1 MTEGTLIATDDGWHH
16 SVAFDGS
23 LHTTACGRQVACP
36 VDVDMDVGL
45 GRDDVCDDCRPTEG
59 DTVTIDR
66 GNEPGEFRGVVED
79 VASTS
84 HGGRMLVRCTESS
97 CSKAHEGMV
106 YSVGFSADWE
116 VLTDA

>member
-1 MTEGTLIATDDGWHH
+1 MSDEKLEENGPGWMLQPHPMTNEDYGQLVREIHRLRDPLTLPRDEATE
-16 SVAFDGS
+16 
-23 LHTTACGRQVACP
+23 
-36 VDVDMDVGL
+36 
-45 GRDDVCDDCRPTEG
+45 RPTEG

-66 GNEPGEFRGVVED
+66 GNEPGEFRGLVED

-106 YSVGFSADWE
+106 YSVGFSADWV